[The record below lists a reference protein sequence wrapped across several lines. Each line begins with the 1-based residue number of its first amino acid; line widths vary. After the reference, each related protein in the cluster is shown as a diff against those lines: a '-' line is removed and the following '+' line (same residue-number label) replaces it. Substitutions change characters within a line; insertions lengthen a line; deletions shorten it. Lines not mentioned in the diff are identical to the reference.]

1 MINTP
6 KVDYA
11 RFPER
16 RKYMYLLV
24 CNAGSTSLKFK
35 LFNMP
40 QETVLAE
47 AKVERIGRKNNG
59 IFTYKNPQGAH
70 VHKEKVDI
78 PTYTE
83 GIKLFLDCMLS
94 SEEPI
99 GVLDDVKK
107 IERVGFKTVL
117 APGYG
122 IAVIDEA
129 VEEKMRE
136 FLDVAPA
143 HNGPYLEAIGH
154 FRNLLPDA
162 VLVGVFETAF
172 HETIPEER
180 FLYAGPYEWYETY
193 GFRRMGYHGA
203 SHSYVAETVTEL
215 FGETGKM
222 ISCHLGGSCSLCAVE
237 DGKSVD
243 TTFGLSLQNGI
254 CHANRCGD
262 IDAYVF
268 PFLRNRGLSD
278 DEILYGLEKNGGLLG
293 ISGVSN
299 DMRELREASAAGNRR
314 ADLAVGHFI
323 NGIVK
328 YIGAFYAELGG
339 LDTLVFTAGIGEND
353 DELRKEV
360 CRQVSH
366 LGIRLADI
374 PQDLG
379 DGRMQL
385 SAEDS
390 PVRVLVIPANE
401 ELGVARKTFQCR
413 LSESESDVIYGN

>member
-1 MINTP
+1 
-6 KVDYA
+6 
-11 RFPER
+11 
-16 RKYMYLLV
+16 MYLLV

-35 LFNMP
+35 LFDMP
-40 QETVLAE
+40 GETVLAE
-47 AKVERIGRKNNG
+47 AKVERVGRKDNG
-59 IFTYKNPQGAH
+59 IFTYSNPAGSK
-70 VHKEKVDI
+70 VHSEKVDI

-83 GIKLFLDCMLS
+83 GIKMFLDCMLS
-94 SEEPI
+94 RDPQI
-99 GVLDDVKK
+99 GVLDDITEV
-107 IERVGFKTVL
+107 ERVGFKTVL

-122 IAVIDEA
+122 VAVIDDA
-129 VEEKMRE
+129 VEEKMKE

-143 HNGPYLEAIGH
+143 HNGPYLEAVRH
-154 FRNLLPDA
+154 FRALLPEA
-162 VLVGVFETAF
+162 TLVGVFETAF
-172 HETIPEER
+172 HETIPEAR
-180 FLYAGPYEWYETY
+180 TLYAVPYSWKEDY

-203 SHSYVAETVTEL
+203 SHSYVAETVTQL
-215 FGETGKM
+215 FGGTGRM

-278 DEILYGLEKNGGLLG
+278 EEILYGLEKDGGLLG

-299 DMRELREASAAGNRR
+299 DMRELREAAESGNERAA
-314 ADLAVGHFI
+314 LAIEHFI

-353 DELRKEV
+353 AELRNEV
-360 CRQVSH
+360 CRLVSH
-366 LGIRLADI
+366 LGIELASEAK
-374 PQDLG
+374 DLG
-379 DGRMQL
+379 GGMSQL
-385 SAEDS
+385 TSDSS
-390 PVRVLVIPANE
+390 PVRVLIIPANE
-401 ELGVARKTFQCR
+401 ELGVARKTYAC
-413 LSESESDVIYGN
+413 GA

>member
-1 MINTP
+1 
-6 KVDYA
+6 
-11 RFPER
+11 
-16 RKYMYLLV
+16 MYLLV

-35 LFNMP
+35 LFEMP
-40 QETVLAE
+40 AETVLAE
-47 AKVERIGRKNNG
+47 AKVERIGRKDNG

-70 VHKEKVDI
+70 IHKEKVDI

-83 GIKLFLDCMLS
+83 GIQMFLDCMLS
-94 SEEPI
+94 LDASI
-99 GVLDDVKK
+99 GVLGDVKK

-143 HNGPYLEAIGH
+143 HNGPYLEAVGH
-154 FRNLLPDA
+154 FKNLLPDA
-162 VLVGVFETAF
+162 VLVGVFETAY
-172 HETIPEER
+172 HETIPQER
-180 FLYAGPYEWYETY
+180 TIYAVPYEWYEKY

-203 SHSYVAETVTEL
+203 SHSYVSETVTEL
-215 FGETGKM
+215 FGSTGKM
-222 ISCHLGGSCSLCAVE
+222 ISCHLGGSCSLCAIE

-262 IDAYVF
+262 IDAYIF
-268 PFLRNRGLSD
+268 PFLKNRGFSD
-278 DEILYGLEKNGGLLG
+278 EEILYGLEKNGGLLG

-299 DMRELREASAAGNRR
+299 DVRELREAISAGNAR
-314 ADLAVGHFI
+314 AELAIAHFI

-353 DELRKEV
+353 SQLRKEV
-360 CRQVSH
+360 CKQVSH
-366 LGIRLADI
+366 LGIRLADT
-374 PQDLG
+374 PKELG
-379 DGRMQL
+379 SGNLQL
-385 SAEDS
+385 STEDS

-401 ELGVARKTFQCR
+401 ELGVARKTWRC
-413 LSESESDVIYGN
+413 EI

>member
-1 MINTP
+1 MVIRWFQTGECMN
-6 KVDYA
+6 
-11 RFPER
+11 
-16 RKYMYLLV
+16 LLV

-35 LFNMP
+35 LFDMP
-40 QETVLAE
+40 DEIVLAE
-47 AKVERIGRKNNG
+47 AKAERIGRKDNG
-59 IFTYKNPQGAH
+59 IFTYKKPSGGIYH
-70 VHKEKVDI
+70 VEKVDI

-83 GIKLFLDCMLS
+83 GIRMFLDCMLS
-94 SEEPI
+94 PDTTL
-99 GVLDDVKK
+99 GVLDDISK

-117 APGYG
+117 APGYSV
-122 IAVIDEA
+122 AVIDEA

-143 HNGPYLEAIGH
+143 HNGPYLEAIRH
-154 FRNLLPDA
+154 FRKLLPDA

-172 HETIPEER
+172 HETIPLER
-180 FLYAGPYEWYETY
+180 ALYAVPYEWYEQY

-203 SHSYVAETVTEL
+203 SHSYVSETVERM
-215 FGETGKM
+215 FGTTGKM
-222 ISCHLGGSCSLCAVE
+222 ISCHLGGSCSLCAIE

-268 PFLRNRGLSD
+268 PFLKNRGFT
-278 DEILYGLEKNGGLLG
+278 DELILYKIEKEGGLLG

-299 DMRELREASAAGNRR
+299 DMRELREAEAAGNER
-314 ADLAVGHFI
+314 ARLAIDHFI

-353 DELRKEV
+353 PQVREEV
-360 CRQVSH
+360 CREVAH
-366 LGIRLADI
+366 LGIELADE
-374 PQDLG
+374 PRKLG
-379 DGRMQL
+379 GGILQMSSDQ
-385 SAEDS
+385 SD
-390 PVRVLVIPANE
+390 VRVLIIPANE
-401 ELGVARKTFQCR
+401 ELGVARKTFNC
-413 LSESESDVIYGN
+413 S

>member
-1 MINTP
+1 
-6 KVDYA
+6 
-11 RFPER
+11 
-16 RKYMYLLV
+16 MYLLV

-35 LFNMP
+35 LFDMP
-40 QETVLAE
+40 AETVLAE
-47 AKVERIGRKNNG
+47 AKVERIGRKDNG
-59 IFTYKNPQGAH
+59 IFTYKNPQGAY

-83 GIKLFLDCMLS
+83 GIQMFLDCMLS
-94 SEEPI
+94 PEAPM

-117 APGYG
+117 APGYS

-143 HNGPYLEAIGH
+143 HNGPYLEAVGH
-154 FRNLLPDA
+154 FKKLLPDA

-172 HETIPEER
+172 HETIPMER
-180 FLYAGPYEWYETY
+180 TLYAVPYEWYEKY

-203 SHSYVAETVTEL
+203 SHSYAAETVTSL
-215 FGETGKM
+215 FGSTGKM
-222 ISCHLGGSCSLCAVE
+222 ISCHLGGSCSLCAIE

-243 TTFGLSLQNGI
+243 TTFGLSLQNGV

-262 IDAYVF
+262 IDVYVF
-268 PFLRNRGLSD
+268 PFLKNRGFTD
-278 DEILYGLEKNGGLLG
+278 EEILFGLEKNGGLLG
-293 ISGVSN
+293 ISGVGN
-299 DMRELREASAAGNRR
+299 DMRELREAAAEGNVR
-314 ADLAVGHFI
+314 AELAIAHFI

-339 LDTLVFTAGIGEND
+339 LNTLVFTAGIGEND
-353 DELRKEV
+353 SELRREV
-360 CRQVSH
+360 CRQIRH
-366 LGIRLADI
+366 LGISLADE
-374 PQDLG
+374 PKSLG
-379 DGRMQL
+379 GGNLQL
-385 SAEDS
+385 TVDDS

-401 ELGVARKTFQCR
+401 ELGVARKTWRC
-413 LSESESDVIYGN
+413 EV

>member
-1 MINTP
+1 
-6 KVDYA
+6 
-11 RFPER
+11 
-16 RKYMYLLV
+16 MYLLV

-35 LFNMP
+35 LFDMP
-40 QETVLAE
+40 AETVLAE
-47 AKVERIGRKNNG
+47 AKVERIGRKDNG
-59 IFTYKNPQGAH
+59 IFTYKNPKGAR

-83 GIKLFLDCMLS
+83 GIRMFLDCMLS
-94 SEEPI
+94 PEDPI
-99 GVLDDVKK
+99 GVLDDVRK

-129 VEEKMRE
+129 VEEKMRA
-136 FLDVAPA
+136 FVDVAPA
-143 HNGPYLEAIGH
+143 HNIPYLEAVGH

-172 HETIPEER
+172 HETIPLER
-180 FLYAGPYEWYETY
+180 VLYAVPYEWYEKY

-203 SHSYVAETVTEL
+203 SHSYVSETVTEL
-215 FGETGKM
+215 FGATGKM
-222 ISCHLGGSCSLCAVE
+222 ISCHLGGSCSLCAIE
-237 DGKSVD
+237 DGKSMD

-268 PFLRNRGLSD
+268 PFLKNRGFTEK
-278 DEILYGLEKNGGLLG
+278 EILYGLEKDGGLLG

-299 DMRELREASAAGNRR
+299 DMRELREAAAAGNKR
-314 ADLAVGHFI
+314 AELAIAHFV

-353 DELRKEV
+353 SELRAEV
-360 CRQVSH
+360 CRQVAH
-366 LGIRLADI
+366 LGIRLADA
-374 PQDLG
+374 PSNLG
-379 DGRMQL
+379 GGNLQL
-385 SAEDS
+385 SAENS

-401 ELGVARKTFQCR
+401 ELGVARKTWLCG
-413 LSESESDVIYGN
+413 I

>member
-1 MINTP
+1 
-6 KVDYA
+6 
-11 RFPER
+11 
-16 RKYMYLLV
+16 MYLLV

-35 LFNMP
+35 LFEMP
-40 QETVLAE
+40 QERVLAE
-47 AKVERIGRKNNG
+47 AKVERIGRKDNG
-59 IFTYKNPQGAH
+59 IFTYKTPAGDKSHA
-70 VHKEKVDI
+70 EKVDI

-83 GIKLFLDCMLS
+83 GIKMFLDCMLS
-94 SEEPI
+94 KDESL
-99 GVLDDVKK
+99 GVLKDIRL

-122 IAVIDEA
+122 VAVIDDKVEA
-129 VEEKMRE
+129 KMQE

-143 HNGPYLEAIGH
+143 HNGPYLEAVRH
-154 FRNLLPDA
+154 FRKLLPDA

-172 HETIPEER
+172 HETIPLER
-180 FLYAGPYEWYETY
+180 AIYAVPYEWYEKY

-203 SHSYVAETVTEL
+203 SHSYTSETVTGL
-215 FGETGKM
+215 FGGTGRM
-222 ISCHLGGSCSLCAVE
+222 ISCHLGGSCSLCAIK

-268 PFLRNRGLSD
+268 PFLKNRGFSD
-278 DEILYGLEKNGGLLG
+278 EDILKGLEKQGGLQG

-299 DMRELREASAAGNRR
+299 DMRELREAESAGNER
-314 ADLAVGHFI
+314 ATLAINHFI

-353 DELRKEV
+353 DSVRREV

-366 LGIRLADI
+366 LGISLADS
-374 PQDLG
+374 PTELG
-379 DGRMQL
+379 GGILLL

-390 PVRVLVIPANE
+390 QVRVLMIPANE
-401 ELGVARKTFQCR
+401 ELGVARKTYNCP
-413 LSESESDVIYGN
+413 V

>member
-1 MINTP
+1 
-6 KVDYA
+6 
-11 RFPER
+11 
-16 RKYMYLLV
+16 MYLLV

-35 LFNMP
+35 LFEMP
-40 QETVLAE
+40 SETVLAE
-47 AKVERIGRKNNG
+47 AKVERIGRKDNG
-59 IFTYKNPQGAH
+59 IFTYKNPQGAYIH
-70 VHKEKVDI
+70 EEKVDI

-83 GIKLFLDCMLS
+83 GIKKFLDCMLS
-94 SEEPI
+94 PEAPL

-122 IAVIDEA
+122 VSVIDQA
-129 VEEKMRE
+129 VEDKMRE

-143 HNGPYLEAIGH
+143 HNGPYLEAVNH
-154 FRNLLPDA
+154 FKKLLPDA

-172 HETIPEER
+172 HETIPLER
-180 FLYAGPYEWYETY
+180 ALYAVPYEWYEKY

-203 SHSYVAETVTEL
+203 SHSYVSETVTEL
-215 FGETGKM
+215 FGSTGKM

-268 PFLRNRGLSD
+268 PFLKNRGFSD
-278 DEILYGLEKNGGLLG
+278 DDILYGLEKDGGLLG

-299 DMRELREASAAGNRR
+299 DMRELREAAAEGNTR
-314 ADLAVGHFI
+314 AELAIRHFI

-328 YIGAFYAELGG
+328 YIGAFFAELGG

-353 DELRKEV
+353 SELRRDV
-360 CRQVSH
+360 CRQITH
-366 LGIRLADI
+366 LGIHLAEE
-374 PQDLG
+374 PKVLG
-379 DGRMQL
+379 GGNLQI

-401 ELGVARKTFQCR
+401 ELGVARKTWRC
-413 LSESESDVIYGN
+413 

>member
-1 MINTP
+1 
-6 KVDYA
+6 
-11 RFPER
+11 
-16 RKYMYLLV
+16 MYLLV

-35 LFNMP
+35 LFEMP
-40 QETVLAE
+40 SETVLAE
-47 AKVERIGRKNNG
+47 AKVERIGRKDNG
-59 IFTYKNPQGAH
+59 IFTYKNPQGAYIH
-70 VHKEKVDI
+70 EEKVDI

-83 GIKLFLDCMLS
+83 GIKKFLDCMLS
-94 SEEPI
+94 PEAPL

-122 IAVIDEA
+122 VSVIDQA
-129 VEEKMRE
+129 VEDKMRE

-143 HNGPYLEAIGH
+143 HNGPYLEAVNH
-154 FRNLLPDA
+154 FKKLLPDA

-172 HETIPEER
+172 HETIPLER
-180 FLYAGPYEWYETY
+180 ALYAVPYEWYEKY

-203 SHSYVAETVTEL
+203 SHSYVSETVTEL
-215 FGETGKM
+215 FGSTGKM

-268 PFLRNRGLSD
+268 PFLKNRGFSD
-278 DEILYGLEKNGGLLG
+278 DDILYGLEKDGGLLG

-299 DMRELREASAAGNRR
+299 DMRELREAAAEGNTR
-314 ADLAVGHFI
+314 AELAIRHFI
-323 NGIVK
+323 SGIVK
-328 YIGAFYAELGG
+328 YIGAFFAELGG

-353 DELRKEV
+353 SELRRDV
-360 CRQVSH
+360 CRQITH
-366 LGIRLADI
+366 LGIRLAEE
-374 PQDLG
+374 PKVLG
-379 DGRMQL
+379 GGNLQI

-401 ELGVARKTFQCR
+401 ELGVARKTWRC
-413 LSESESDVIYGN
+413 